1 MPNFIVLKIRLQQR
15 FQKMAFDFEIC
26 FKDTEYTRT
35 TLRGNQ

>member
-1 MPNFIVLKIRLQQR
+1 MKLCLILYGCSKDFK
-15 FQKMAFDFEIC
+15 KWHFDFEIC